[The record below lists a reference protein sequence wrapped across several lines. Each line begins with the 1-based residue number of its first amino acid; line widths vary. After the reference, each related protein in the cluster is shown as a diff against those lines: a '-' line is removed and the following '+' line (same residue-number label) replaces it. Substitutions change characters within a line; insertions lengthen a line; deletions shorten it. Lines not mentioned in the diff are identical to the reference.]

1 MDYLVPCQYS
11 IRLIEKLKSLDTK
24 NVLDLELINKA
35 IYWAKKYHGEQKRKS
50 GEAYYTHPL
59 EVAYMISDYKLKTDV
74 IVASI
79 LHDIIEDTEVTY
91 GMILENFGQRIAE
104 MVDRLTRDRLDG
116 SKLSVEEI
124 LNNAYRLKDND
135 VLLIKLFDRLH
146 NIKTLSIK
154 PLAKIIEESKQ
165 TIELFILL
173 SIYLQNSDIEN
184 AILQECCKNLSIKAI
199 APKLVSQD
207 GMSSILN
214 SKENNDTYQ
223 LLSQV
228 FENEAPQWYKIL
240 KWEQQ

>member
-1 MDYLVPCQYS
+1 
-11 IRLIEKLKSLDTK
+11 
-24 NVLDLELINKA
+24 
-35 IYWAKKYHGEQKRKS
+35 
-50 GEAYYTHPL
+50 
-59 EVAYMISDYKLKTDV
+59 MISDYKLKTDV

-91 GMILENFGQRIAE
+91 GMILDNFEQRIAE

-135 VLLIKLFDRLH
+135 VLLIKLCDRLH
-146 NIKTLSIK
+146 NIKTISIK

-173 SIYLQNSDIEN
+173 SIHLQNSDIEN
-184 AILQECCKNLSIKAI
+184 AILQECCKNLSIEAL
-199 APKLVSQD
+199 APKLGVQEW
-207 GMSSILN
+207 MKSILN